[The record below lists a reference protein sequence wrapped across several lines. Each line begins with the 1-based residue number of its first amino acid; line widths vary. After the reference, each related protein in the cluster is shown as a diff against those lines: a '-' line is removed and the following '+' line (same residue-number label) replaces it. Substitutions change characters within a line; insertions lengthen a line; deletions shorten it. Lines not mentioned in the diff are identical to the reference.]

1 MGKTAWMFP
10 GQGSQ
15 YVGMGS
21 ELLGRYSQARL
32 IFERA
37 GKILGQGLLK
47 VMFEGPEEA
56 LRETAN
62 AQPAIF
68 VHSVAL
74 SKVLS
79 SMGLSPDMVAGH
91 SLGEYSALT
100 AAGALD
106 FDDAL
111 GLVKQRALCM
121 QQACEAAS
129 GTMAAII
136 GLDEVVLGE
145 ICTRLSSG
153 NSGGASDGFVEI
165 ANINS
170 PGQIVVSGGTE
181 AVRAACE
188 AAKQA
193 GAKRA
198 VELKVSGAFHSRL
211 MRPAAEKFAA
221 SASAAKISSP
231 TAAFFANV
239 SAEDVHDPES
249 IRRGLIEQIC
259 SPVRWQPTIE
269 KMIGEG
275 ADTFV
280 EVGPGKVLRGLLR
293 RIDGS
298 VAHLGTD
305 GPEALE
311 EIGRAL

>member
-1 MGKTAWMFP
+1 VGKTAWMFP

-15 YVGMGS
+15 YVGMGR
-21 ELLGRYSQARL
+21 ELLDHYEQARL

-37 GKILGQGLLK
+37 EKILGQGLLK

-56 LRETAN
+56 LRETKN

-74 SKVLS
+74 SKVLF

-100 AAGALD
+100 AAGALG

-121 QQACEAAS
+121 QEACEAAA

-145 ICTRLSSG
+145 ICARF
-153 NSGGASDGFVEI
+153 SGGASDGFVDI

-181 AVRAACE
+181 AVRATCE
-188 AAKQA
+188 AAKEA

-211 MRPAAEKFAA
+211 MRPAAEKFAVFA
-221 SASAAKISSP
+221 KAAEISSP

-298 VAHLGTD
+298 VARLGTD